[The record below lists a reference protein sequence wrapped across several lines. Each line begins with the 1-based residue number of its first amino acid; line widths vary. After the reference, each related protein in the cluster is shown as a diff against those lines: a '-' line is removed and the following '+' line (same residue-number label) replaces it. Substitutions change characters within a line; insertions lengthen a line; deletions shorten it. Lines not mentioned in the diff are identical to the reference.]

1 MTTEFFRGNR
11 ERLYA
16 RMKDN
21 ALLVLFSG
29 AEIRKTNDEYYPFY
43 TDRDFLYL
51 TGLDG
56 KGLALLARK
65 DSRGRVAE
73 KVFLL
78 PPDPMAERWT
88 GRRISPDEAAERS
101 GIGQVGFAAELA
113 GELHQLAS
121 KGNYEYLYLDLY
133 RADPSDRDTPAHRLL
148 KRAASDYPF
157 LKIENANA
165 LIRRLRTIKQPCEI

>member
-65 DSRGRVAE
+65 DSRGRV
-73 KVFLL
+73 
-78 PPDPMAERWT
+78 
-88 GRRISPDEAAERS
+88 
-101 GIGQVGFAAELA
+101 
-113 GELHQLAS
+113 
-121 KGNYEYLYLDLY
+121 
-133 RADPSDRDTPAHRLL
+133 DR
-148 KRAASDYPF
+148 KSVV
-157 LKIENANA
+157 
-165 LIRRLRTIKQPCEI
+165 

>member
-1 MTTEFFRGNR
+1 MTTEFFRSNR

-56 KGLALLARK
+56 KGLA
-65 DSRGRVAE
+65 V
-73 KVFLL
+73 
-78 PPDPMAERWT
+78 
-88 GRRISPDEAAERS
+88 
-101 GIGQVGFAAELA
+101 
-113 GELHQLAS
+113 
-121 KGNYEYLYLDLY
+121 
-133 RADPSDRDTPAHRLL
+133 
-148 KRAASDYPF
+148 
-157 LKIENANA
+157 
-165 LIRRLRTIKQPCEI
+165 